1 MINNYEIQRKESI
14 KFLGVLLYQH
24 LTWKENI
31 KLTENKVAKSTELNN
46 VSMDSIED
54 LMAVNVL
61 DYAIVNDIALSRKIK
76 SDQIKP
82 RSTKF

>member
-1 MINNYEIQRKESI
+1 MINNYELQRKESI
-14 KFLGVLLYQH
+14 KFLGVLLYKH

-31 KLTENKVAKSTELNN
+31 KLTENKIAKNRELNN

-61 DYAIVNDIALSRKIK
+61 DYIIVNDIALSRKIK
-76 SDQIKP
+76 SDQMKP
-82 RSTKF
+82 

>member
-1 MINNYEIQRKESI
+1 MINNYELQRKESI

-31 KLTENKVAKSTELNN
+31 KLTENKIAKNRELNN

-61 DYAIVNDIALSRKIK
+61 NYIIVNDIALSRKIK
-76 SDQIKP
+76 SDQMKP
-82 RSTKF
+82 

>member
-1 MINNYEIQRKESI
+1 MINNYELQRKESI

-31 KLTENKVAKSTELNN
+31 KLTENKIAKNRELNN

-54 LMAVNVL
+54 LMAGNVL
-61 DYAIVNDIALSRKIK
+61 DYIIVNDIALSRKIK
-76 SDQIKP
+76 SDQMKP
-82 RSTKF
+82 

>member
-1 MINNYEIQRKESI
+1 MINNYELQRKESI

-31 KLTENKVAKSTELNN
+31 KLMENKIAKNTELN

-61 DYAIVNDIALSRKIK
+61 D
-76 SDQIKP
+76 
-82 RSTKF
+82 

>member
-31 KLTENKVAKSTELNN
+31 KLTENKVVKSTELNN

-61 DYAIVNDIALSRKIK
+61 DYAIVNDIALSKKIK

-82 RSTKF
+82 

>member
-1 MINNYEIQRKESI
+1 MINNYELQRKESI

-31 KLTENKVAKSTELNN
+31 KLTENKIAKNRELNN

-61 DYAIVNDIALSRKIK
+61 DYIIVNDIALSRKIK
-76 SDQIKP
+76 SDQMKP
-82 RSTKF
+82 

>member
-1 MINNYEIQRKESI
+1 MINNYELQRKESI
-14 KFLGVLLYQH
+14 KFLGVLLYQR

-31 KLTENKVAKSTELNN
+31 KLTENKIAKNRELNN

-61 DYAIVNDIALSRKIK
+61 DYIIVNDIALSRKIK
-76 SDQIKP
+76 SDQMKP
-82 RSTKF
+82 

>member
-1 MINNYEIQRKESI
+1 MINNYELQRKESI

-24 LTWKENI
+24 LTWKKNI
-31 KLTENKVAKSTELNN
+31 KLTENKIAKNRELNN

-61 DYAIVNDIALSRKIK
+61 DYIIVNDIALSRKIK
-76 SDQIKP
+76 SDQMKP
-82 RSTKF
+82 

>member
-1 MINNYEIQRKESI
+1 MINNYELQRKESI

-31 KLTENKVAKSTELNN
+31 KLTENKIAKNRELNN
-46 VSMDSIED
+46 VSMDSIGY

-61 DYAIVNDIALSRKIK
+61 DYIIVNDIALSRKIK
-76 SDQIKP
+76 SDQMKP
-82 RSTKF
+82 

>member
-1 MINNYEIQRKESI
+1 MINNYELQRKESI
-14 KFLGVLLYQH
+14 KFLGVLLYRH

-31 KLTENKVAKSTELNN
+31 KLTENKIAKNRELNN

-61 DYAIVNDIALSRKIK
+61 DYIIVNDIALSRKIK
-76 SDQIKP
+76 SDQMKP
-82 RSTKF
+82 